1 MKSISILLP
10 DLRGGG
16 AEHVNLDL
24 AYEFKRLGCE
34 VEFVLKQARGEL
46 LEEARAGFSI
56 VDLDTPRV
64 RALPLPLIRYLRQ
77 ARPDALL
84 AAMWPL
90 TTIAAVTA
98 RMAGRGIRVLVSE
111 HGVLSSQY
119 SGHGRMHRAAMRLST
134 ALGYRLAS
142 ARIGVS
148 HGVAQDMRRLAFL
161 REGEVQF
168 IHNPVRDRGCDSI
181 TDTVPAESFWGKRK
195 GKRIVTVGR
204 LKAVKNHA
212 LLLRGFA
219 RLLESTP
226 ATLML
231 VGAGELEE
239 HLRHLANDL
248 GVAEQVVFAGFH
260 DDPAPFYASADL
272 FVLTSDREG
281 FGNVIVEA
289 MAQGT
294 PVVCT
299 DCPFG
304 PAEILEGGR
313 FGRLVPVGDEVA
325 LAEAM
330 GDVLVNPPDSANLRR
345 RAAEFAP
352 DIAARKYLELL
363 FPT

>member
-1 MKSISILLP
+1 
-10 DLRGGG
+10 
-16 AEHVNLDL
+16 
-24 AYEFKRLGCE
+24 
-34 VEFVLKQARGEL
+34 
-46 LEEARAGFSI
+46 
-56 VDLDTPRV
+56 
-64 RALPLPLIRYLRQ
+64 
-77 ARPDALL
+77 
-84 AAMWPL
+84 
-90 TTIAAVTA
+90 
-98 RMAGRGIRVLVSE
+98 
-111 HGVLSSQY
+111 
-119 SGHGRMHRAAMRLST
+119 
-134 ALGYRLAS
+134 
-142 ARIGVS
+142 
-148 HGVAQDMRRLAFL
+148 
-161 REGEVQF
+161 
-168 IHNPVRDRGCDSI
+168 
-181 TDTVPAESFWGKRK
+181 
-195 GKRIVTVGR
+195 
-204 LKAVKNHA
+204 
-212 LLLRGFA
+212 
-219 RLLESTP
+219 
-226 ATLML
+226 ML